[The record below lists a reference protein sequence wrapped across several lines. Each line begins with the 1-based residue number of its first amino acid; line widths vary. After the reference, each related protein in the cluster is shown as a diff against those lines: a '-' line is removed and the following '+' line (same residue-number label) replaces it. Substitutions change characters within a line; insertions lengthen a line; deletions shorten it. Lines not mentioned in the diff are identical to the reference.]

1 MSNNTRI
8 DFLYLSEEDMI
19 KAGVLDMDKCVES
32 IDEMFRLMGTGDYL
46 MGGPHENDHGIM
58 LWFPREKRTEKMP
71 VAGPDRRFLSMPA
84 YLGGRFYVCGQKWYG
99 SNRANLDK
107 GLPRSILTVMLNDV
121 DTGAPLALMSAN
133 LLSSMRT
140 GAVPG
145 VATRYLQS
153 SNAST
158 VGIIGAGVI
167 SNSCMRAIAKTIK
180 DKGEGRVY
188 DIFPAKATKFC
199 EDLEKETGMK
209 MTPVSSLREA
219 VEGCDI
225 VSVAASGA
233 QPVIIEDE
241 WIKDG
246 AVIEITGAAQ
256 LSEKCYAENHIVVDN
271 WKMHE
276 VYLHEMQDIP
286 ELLVGTSHITAPDL
300 FSAILNG
307 KVKVEDIT
315 SLGDV
320 IENPALARK
329 DDKEKV
335 IFITSGMPTEDLAWG
350 YDVYQEALRQGIGQ
364 TLTLWEKPYLA

>member
-1 MSNNTRI
+1 MSNNARI
-8 DFLYLSEEDMI
+8 DFLYLNEPDMI
-19 KAGVLDMDKCVES
+19 KAGVLNMDKCVDS
-32 IDEMFRLMGTGDYL
+32 IEEMFRLMGTGDYL

-99 SNRANLDK
+99 SNRANLEK

-145 VATRYLQS
+145 VATKYLQS
-153 SNAST
+153 STAST

-180 DKGEGRVY
+180 NKGEGRVY
-188 DIFPAKATKFC
+188 DIFPDKAKKFC
-199 EDLEKETGMK
+199 ETLEQETGMK

-233 QPVIIEDE
+233 KPVVIEDE
-241 WIKDG
+241 WIKEG
-246 AVIEITGAAQ
+246 AVIEITGAAN
-256 LSEKCYAENHIVVDN
+256 LSEKCYVENRIIVDN
-271 WKMHE
+271 WKMHN
-276 VYLHEMQDIP
+276 VYLEEMKNIP
-286 ELLVGTSHITAPDL
+286 DLLVGTSHITAPDL
-300 FSAILNG
+300 FATILAG
-307 KVKVEDIT
+307 KKKIEDIK

-320 IENPALARK
+320 MTNPDLGRQN
-329 DDKEKV
+329 DKEKV

-364 TLTLWEKPYLA
+364 TLNLWEKPYLA